1 MSHRTHQN
9 QIEHD
14 IADDGRHGAVHRS
27 LGVVQGIKDL
37 RDELVD
43 RQERQT
49 DGIAEKRRGSPLGI
63 FRSKRASL
71 INDLDDGL
79 RIEHGAH
86 GKGHR
91 QQRQHVDAAL
101 GEGADLEAVTLG
113 EGLIELGVDDGNED
127 SDREHDDRVDDL
139 VAVGEH
145 GHAALGQARRQHAV
159 HEGVDLGYAA
169 P

>member
-1 MSHRTHQN
+1 MSHGTHQN
-9 QIEHD
+9 QVEHD
-14 IADDGRHGAVHRS
+14 VAHDSRHGAVHRS
-27 LGVVQGIKDL
+27 LGVVQGVKDL
-37 RDELVD
+37 RDQLVD
-43 RQERQT
+43 RKERQA
-49 DGIAEKRRGSPLGI
+49 DGIAEKGCRGPLGI

-71 INDLDDGL
+71 IDDLDDRL
-79 RIEHGAH
+79 RIKHGTH

-113 EGLIELGVDDGNED
+113 EGLVELRIDDGNED
-127 SDREHDDRVDDL
+127 GDREHDDRVDDL

-145 GHAALGQARRQHAV
+145 GHAALGQTRRQHAV
-159 HEGVDLGYAA
+159 HEGVDLRHTA